1 MSWLP
6 DVLVYR
12 SSILPTIM
20 GSVSVVTL
28 FAAAVAAVSIWWG
41 KEVGLTNNVG
51 AQGGPE
57 VVLMELMSVP
67 LLSIVVGLLLGEC
80 AGILACEHRDNC

>member
-51 AQGGPE
+51 A
-57 VVLMELMSVP
+57 
-67 LLSIVVGLLLGEC
+67 
-80 AGILACEHRDNC
+80 